1 MIRCFILPVLI
12 LIAIGAYS
20 QSLSSADVKQVKDIA
35 YAIPDDDTL
44 QTLNL
49 VLPEAGHDFPL
60 LIWIGGGAWSY
71 GNKNIE
77 MDLARQFAR
86 KGVAVA
92 SVGTRLSP
100 ATWRDSSY
108 NTGVKHPA
116 HAQDVAAAVK
126 WLYDHAGQYGFDRNN
141 LFVGGYSSGG
151 HLAALI
157 GLDSSYLTK
166 EGLSP
171 RLLKGIIPISGTYDI
186 ANYHE
191 VLLNS
196 DRPELAELH
205 VEAVFG
211 SEEED
216 FIRASPVHYLTHLSI
231 PMLLMSDN
239 NMYNYAKRLE
249 EKIRETEFR
258 EMQVVYA
265 YNLAHGA
272 LWRDLSFADES
283 IYRSLILD
291 FIAKHVGQS

>member
-1 MIRCFILPVLI
+1 M
-12 LIAIGAYS
+12 
-20 QSLSSADVKQVKDIA
+20 
-35 YAIPDDDTL
+35 
-44 QTLNL
+44 
-49 VLPEAGHDFPL
+49 
-60 LIWIGGGAWSY
+60 
-71 GNKNIE
+71 
-77 MDLARQFAR
+77 
-86 KGVAVA
+86 
-92 SVGTRLSP
+92 
-100 ATWRDSSY
+100 
-108 NTGVKHPA
+108 
-116 HAQDVAAAVK
+116 
-126 WLYDHAGQYGFDRNN
+126 
-141 LFVGGYSSGG
+141 
-151 HLAALI
+151 AALI

-216 FIRASPVHYLTHLSI
+216 FIRASPVHYLKDLSI

-265 YNLAHGA
+265 YNLSHGA